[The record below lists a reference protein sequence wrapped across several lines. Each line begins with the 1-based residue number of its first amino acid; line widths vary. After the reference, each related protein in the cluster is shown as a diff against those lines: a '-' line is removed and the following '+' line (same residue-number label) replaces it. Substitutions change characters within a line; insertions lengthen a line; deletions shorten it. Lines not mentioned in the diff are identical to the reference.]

1 MKKISTKQMV
11 SAAMILAMGV
21 LLPMIFHVFGLA
33 GAIFLPMHIPVLIGG
48 FFLSP
53 PLALLLGL
61 LTPLLSSLITGMP
74 VLFPI
79 AIVMIFELS
88 VYGLVF
94 SVMTRKYKVNVI
106 ISLLFAMVFGR
117 ISAALSVHMMVL
129 LFGIKMNPFIYIKG
143 AIITGIPGIVI
154 QIILVPMMIKA
165 IENRKISWDNAHQ
178 RWWGFTM
185 ICRPKIIHLEL
196 LSLNCV

>member
-1 MKKISTKQMV
+1 MKKNSTRQMV

-48 FFLSP
+48 FLLTPVMALFL
-53 PLALLLGL
+53 GV

-88 VYGLVF
+88 IYGLVF
-94 SVMTRKYKVNVI
+94 SIMTGKYKLNI
-106 ISLLFAMVFGR
+106 IMSLFIAMGLGR
-117 ISAALSVHMMVL
+117 ISAALSVHIMVL

-154 QIILVPMMIKA
+154 QIILVPMIIKA
-165 IENRKISWDNAHQ
+165 IKSYKIVLDNSHM
-178 RWWGFTM
+178 R
-185 ICRPKIIHLEL
+185 
-196 LSLNCV
+196 